1 MAKYKVTLELTC
13 EDVHPLNIKE
23 TLSVD
28 VPESNNFK
36 FTVVSIE
43 PMDKPAR
50 KAVPRG

>member
-13 EDVHPLNIKE
+13 ADVHPLDIKE

-28 VPESNNFK
+28 VPESKDFK

-43 PMDKPAR
+43 PVETRR
-50 KAVPRG
+50 KAVPRD